1 MIPEINKLKCFI
13 TNKKLFFVPK
23 IVKINVNI
31 FYIRKISFLQFLLYN
46 YNCSINALKETNLNI
61 FVTDLVY
68 KI

>member
-31 FYIRKISFLQFLLYN
+31 FYIRKISFYN
-46 YNCSINALKETNLNI
+46 FFCIIIT
-61 FVTDLVY
+61 VQ
-68 KI
+68 